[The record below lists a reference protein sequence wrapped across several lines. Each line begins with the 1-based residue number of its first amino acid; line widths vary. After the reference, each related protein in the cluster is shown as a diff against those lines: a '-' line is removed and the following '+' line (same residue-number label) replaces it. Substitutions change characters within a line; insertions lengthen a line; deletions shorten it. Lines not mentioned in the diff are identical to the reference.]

1 MDNNEEPI
9 SRLTSIK
16 RLSAAYKSMY
26 EPKVEE
32 PEEIE
37 TTSEEDENV
46 APT

>member
-37 TTSEEDENV
+37 TSEEDKNV
-46 APT
+46 ATP